1 MQEALL
7 SEVSRYVEEARAGS
21 EDALPPLLAACE
33 RVLAL
38 APEDAETLRAKLT
51 CLVELGRYGE
61 AEALAAELGEPA
73 RYERAY
79 ALYQLGREADAM
91 RALPA
96 DLSGASGAEQTL
108 AAQIKYRQAEYG
120 EAARL
125 FRAAAEQAA
134 SEGDG
139 TAAEHYTNVL
149 ASLVLSRDSAA
160 ATSYGA
166 SLAAGLEA
174 EQFELAYNLACAHIG
189 SGEYS
194 AARDKLAV
202 ALRACRESL
211 GAENLP
217 EEEVE
222 VELGV
227 LTAQA
232 AFVDQQ
238 LGDKEAAAAA
248 YATLASFKAELEVAV
263 AAVVANNTVA
273 LRGEA
278 NLFDSWKKAK
288 ANLAEPIVKKL
299 TPHQRQAFLANAA
312 LLSVAMSR
320 PEQAKEC
327 VSSLRSE
334 FPASPLPAIIEA
346 ASAARARPADAEAL
360 LRAAAAAADASDPR
374 PSLALAQLQ
383 LDGKDPAAALRT
395 LHGLRSLSTSP
406 GYVGA
411 LVALHERTGDIDAAS
426 TALEAALSAEAAPL
440 ALLRSGAQFYARHG
454 RWAEAAALRRRLV
467 EAAPRDAAALAALVV
482 AESHVDAE
490 APPGKG
496 GPESVRERSA
506 GAPSSAHLLRP
517 PRLAC
522 AHLQLVSSS
531 RPHRLLT
538 CTCTCACTCHAH
550 VGVSRHLPT
559 PVLLGGHGTAPSP
572 PRCPPGKA
580 PSRCG
585 DAERE
590 I

>member
-346 ASAARARPADAEAL
+346 ASAARARRPADAEAL

-411 LVALHERTGDIDAAS
+411 LVALHERAGDVDAAS

-490 APPGKG
+490 AAHDRLSRL
-496 GPESVRERSA
+496 ELMRRE
-506 GAPSSAHLLRP
+506 
-517 PRLAC
+517 
-522 AHLQLVSSS
+522 
-531 RPHRLLT
+531 
-538 CTCTCACTCHAH
+538 
-550 VGVSRHLPT
+550 
-559 PVLLGGHGTAPSP
+559 
-572 PRCPPGKA
+572 
-580 PSRCG
+580 
-585 DAERE
+585 
-590 I
+590 